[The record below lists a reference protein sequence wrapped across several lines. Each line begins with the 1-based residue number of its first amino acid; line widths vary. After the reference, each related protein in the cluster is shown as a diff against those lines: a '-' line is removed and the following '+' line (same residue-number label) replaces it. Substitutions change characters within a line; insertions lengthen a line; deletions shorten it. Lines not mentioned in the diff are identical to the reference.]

1 MRKSIPKK
9 RELVPD
15 PKYKDTLVTRFV
27 NSLMVDGKKSV
38 ALAVFYDAIDQV
50 SEKTEEDGLG
60 VWKKA
65 LTNIMPPVEVK
76 SRRVG
81 GSTFQIPVEVRP
93 KRKLALGI
101 TLYGNLSS
109 AMKNSMDALA
119 KLIQRIGVDDIS
131 FKMFN
136 VQPFQRFEIFPHHG
150 PNHSPFPQK
159 CPAECVAN
167 MPCCSSNSYFHL
179 AKFQQII

>member
-15 PKYKDTLVTRFV
+15 PKFKDTLVTRFV

-38 ALAVFYDAIDQV
+38 ALSVFYDAIDVV
-50 SEKTEEDGLG
+50 SEKTEENGLD

-101 TLYGNLSS
+101 KWMIDYSKKRNDKSMSRKLAAEIIAGAKEEGAAFKKKEDTLR
-109 AMKNSMDALA
+109 M
-119 KLIQRIGVDDIS
+119 
-131 FKMFN
+131 
-136 VQPFQRFEIFPHHG
+136 
-150 PNHSPFPQK
+150 
-159 CPAECVAN
+159 AEAN
-167 MPCCSSNSYFHL
+167 KAFSHFRW
-179 AKFQQII
+179 

>member
-15 PKYKDTLVTRFV
+15 PKFNDTLVTRFV

-38 ALAVFYDAIDQV
+38 ALSVFYEAIQIVDEK
-50 SEKTEEDGLG
+50 SEEESGLD

-65 LTNIMPPVEVK
+65 LENIMPPVEVK

-81 GSTFQIPVEVRP
+81 GSTFQIPIEVRP

-101 TLYGNLSS
+101 KWMIDFAKKRNDKSMARKLAAEIIAGSKEEGAAYKKKEDTLRMAEANKAFSH
-109 AMKNSMDALA
+109 
-119 KLIQRIGVDDIS
+119 
-131 FKMFN
+131 FKF
-136 VQPFQRFEIFPHHG
+136 
-150 PNHSPFPQK
+150 
-159 CPAECVAN
+159 
-167 MPCCSSNSYFHL
+167 
-179 AKFQQII
+179 

>member
-15 PKYKDTLVTRFV
+15 PKFKDTLVTRFV

-38 ALAVFYDAIDQV
+38 ALKVFYDAIEIVD
-50 SEKTEEDGLG
+50 EKSGEEENGLD

-65 LTNIMPPVEVK
+65 LNNIMPPVEVK

-101 TLYGNLSS
+101 KWMIDYSKKRNDKSMARKLAAEILAAAKEEGAAVKKKEDTLRMAEANKAFSH
-109 AMKNSMDALA
+109 
-119 KLIQRIGVDDIS
+119 
-131 FKMFN
+131 F
-136 VQPFQRFEIFPHHG
+136 RF
-150 PNHSPFPQK
+150 
-159 CPAECVAN
+159 
-167 MPCCSSNSYFHL
+167 
-179 AKFQQII
+179 

>member
-15 PKYKDTLVTRFV
+15 PKFKDTLVTRFV

-38 ALAVFYDAIDQV
+38 ALKVFYDAIEIVD
-50 SEKTEEDGLG
+50 EKSGEEENGLD

-65 LTNIMPPVEVK
+65 LNNIMPPVEVK

-101 TLYGNLSS
+101 KWMIDFAKKRNDKSMSRKLAAEILAGAKEEGAAFKKKEDTLRMAEANKAFSH
-109 AMKNSMDALA
+109 
-119 KLIQRIGVDDIS
+119 
-131 FKMFN
+131 F
-136 VQPFQRFEIFPHHG
+136 RF
-150 PNHSPFPQK
+150 
-159 CPAECVAN
+159 
-167 MPCCSSNSYFHL
+167 
-179 AKFQQII
+179 

>member
-15 PKYKDTLVTRFV
+15 PKFKDTLVTRFV

-38 ALAVFYDAIDQV
+38 ALKVFYDAIEIVD
-50 SEKTEEDGLG
+50 EKSGEEETGLE

-65 LTNIMPPVEVK
+65 LNNIMPPVEVK

-101 TLYGNLSS
+101 KWMIDYAKKRNDKSMSRKLAAEILAAAKEEGAAFKKKEDTLRMAEANKAFSH
-109 AMKNSMDALA
+109 
-119 KLIQRIGVDDIS
+119 
-131 FKMFN
+131 FKF
-136 VQPFQRFEIFPHHG
+136 
-150 PNHSPFPQK
+150 
-159 CPAECVAN
+159 
-167 MPCCSSNSYFHL
+167 
-179 AKFQQII
+179 

>member
-15 PKYKDTLVTRFV
+15 PKFKDTLVTRFV

-38 ALAVFYDAIDQV
+38 ALKVFYDAIDIV
-50 SEKTEEDGLG
+50 DEKSGEEENGLD

-65 LTNIMPPVEVK
+65 LSNISPNVEVK

-81 GSTFQIPVEVRP
+81 GSTFQIPIEVRP

-101 TLYGNLSS
+101 KWMIDYAKKRNDKSMARKLAAEIIAGAKEEGAAFKKKEDTLRMAEANKAFSH
-109 AMKNSMDALA
+109 
-119 KLIQRIGVDDIS
+119 
-131 FKMFN
+131 F
-136 VQPFQRFEIFPHHG
+136 RF
-150 PNHSPFPQK
+150 
-159 CPAECVAN
+159 
-167 MPCCSSNSYFHL
+167 
-179 AKFQQII
+179 

>member
-15 PKYKDTLVTRFV
+15 PKFKDTLVTRFV

-38 ALAVFYDAIDQV
+38 ALKVFYDAIAIVD
-50 SEKTEEDGLG
+50 EKSAEDESGLD

-65 LTNIMPPVEVK
+65 LNNIMPPVEVK

-101 TLYGNLSS
+101 KWMIDYAKKRNDKSMSRKLASEILAAAKEEGAAFKKKEDTLRMAEANKAFSH
-109 AMKNSMDALA
+109 
-119 KLIQRIGVDDIS
+119 
-131 FKMFN
+131 F
-136 VQPFQRFEIFPHHG
+136 RF
-150 PNHSPFPQK
+150 
-159 CPAECVAN
+159 
-167 MPCCSSNSYFHL
+167 
-179 AKFQQII
+179 

>member
-15 PKYKDTLVTRFV
+15 PKFKDTLVTRFV

-38 ALAVFYDAIDQV
+38 ALKVFYDAIEIVD
-50 SEKTEEDGLG
+50 EKSGEEENGLE

-65 LTNIMPPVEVK
+65 LNNIMPPVEVK

-101 TLYGNLSS
+101 KWMIDYSKKRNDKSMARKLAAEILAAAKEEGAAFKKKEDTLRMAEANKAFSH
-109 AMKNSMDALA
+109 
-119 KLIQRIGVDDIS
+119 
-131 FKMFN
+131 F
-136 VQPFQRFEIFPHHG
+136 RF
-150 PNHSPFPQK
+150 
-159 CPAECVAN
+159 
-167 MPCCSSNSYFHL
+167 
-179 AKFQQII
+179 

>member
-15 PKYKDTLVTRFV
+15 PKFKDTLVTRFV

-38 ALAVFYDAIDQV
+38 ALKVFYDAITIVD
-50 SEKTEEDGLG
+50 EKSGEEETGLE

-65 LTNIMPPVEVK
+65 LNNIMPPVEVK

-101 TLYGNLSS
+101 KWMIDYAKKRNDKSMSRKLAAEILAAAKEEGAAFKKKEDTLRMAEANKAFSH
-109 AMKNSMDALA
+109 
-119 KLIQRIGVDDIS
+119 
-131 FKMFN
+131 FKF
-136 VQPFQRFEIFPHHG
+136 
-150 PNHSPFPQK
+150 
-159 CPAECVAN
+159 
-167 MPCCSSNSYFHL
+167 
-179 AKFQQII
+179 